1 MKFKKVLESPIIKN
15 HTGIMQREAVRAII
29 CTNNKILLAR
39 SDRGD
44 YKFPGGGVEENES
57 YSEALVREVRE
68 ETGYINCIVKGLMG
82 VVIERKMDEFVNG
95 HVFEMTSHY
104 YPCELTNV
112 ETISQELDEYE
123 SIFKFTPQWV
133 GIEDAIKQNESLIT
147 RFENNSWLKRETF
160 VLKELKEYV
169 G

>member
-1 MKFKKVLESPIIKN
+1 
-15 HTGIMQREAVRAII
+15 MQREAVRAII
-29 CTNNKILLAR
+29 CTNNKILLVH

-68 ETGYINCIVKGLMG
+68 ETGYLNCIVKDYMG

-104 YPCELTNV
+104 YLCELTNE
-112 ETISQELDEYE
+112 ETIAQELDEYE
-123 SIFKFTPQWV
+123 SILKFIPQWV

-147 RFENNSWLKRETF
+147 RLENNSWLKRETF
-160 VLKELKEYV
+160 VLKELKMYV
-169 G
+169 K